1 MAMLMNIEIE
11 NTPDSL
17 TFARPFASQDSAAA
31 LLECSR
37 FILTGHIE
45 NGRLPL
51 QFDIARPGVRRVC
64 LRIATPSL
72 LALKTGLKP
81 ATDTTKFLIG
91 AFPKPHYNAPALA
104 ALLQCDYDHIYNLIQ
119 AKVLSDNGIG
129 AHYLIPRES
138 IFAFL
143 TKRRIG

>member
-1 MAMLMNIEIE
+1 MNVESE
-11 NTPDSL
+11 NIPDSL
-17 TFARPFASQDSAAA
+17 TFSRPFVSPDSAAA

-51 QFDIARPGVRRVC
+51 QFDIARPSVKRLC

-81 ATDTTKFLIG
+81 PTDTAKFLNG
-91 AFPKPHYNAPALA
+91 AFPQPFYNAPALA
-104 ALLQCDYDHIYNLIQ
+104 SLLHCNDDHIYNLIQ
-119 AKVLSDNGIG
+119 AKMLADIGIG
-129 AHYLIPRES
+129 AHYLIPKES
-138 IFAFL
+138 IVDFL
-143 TKRRIG
+143 AKRRIG

>member
-1 MAMLMNIEIE
+1 MNTETE
-11 NTPDSL
+11 NAPVSL
-17 TFARPFASQDSAAA
+17 TLNRPFASPDSAAA

-51 QFDIARPGVRRVC
+51 QFDIARPGVKRVC

-81 ATDTTKFLIG
+81 PTDSPKFLMS
-91 AFPKPHYNAPALA
+91 AFPKPFYNAPALA

-119 AKVLSDNGIG
+119 GKALEDMGIDS
-129 AHYLIPRES
+129 HYLIPKES
-138 IFAFL
+138 IIDFL
-143 TKRRIG
+143 AKRRVG